1 MPSYYYNRTKL
12 RGGNYESLNCSG
24 TIIMLGAIKT
34 EVMRMSGDFFGEYTL
49 KAGMLHM
56 TGSLRVPQLR
66 CGSAFWYGNSV
77 TRCNMQVSQ
86 HLSITGHFIG
96 EGTIVSPVVRMS
108 GTISYNGPITA
119 REITAYGVLTLGKIE
134 ADAIHLDFSDR
145 SLCTAI
151 KGKQI
156 VLTPRRKSFIER
168 LLLPAQSVN
177 NTVLTVTEGITGDN
191 VVLERIF
198 ADTVTGNDVIIGP
211 GCQINKVY
219 YRDHIYIDEASYVG
233 WYEPLP
239 DPSEKTDNP

>member
-1 MPSYYYNRTKL
+1 MPSYYYNRNKL
-12 RGGNYESLNCSG
+12 RGGSYEDLHLSG
-24 TIIMLGAIKT
+24 SVSMLGPIKVD
-34 EVMRMSGDFFGEYTL
+34 VMGMNGDFFGEYTL
-49 KAGMLHM
+49 KVGTLHA
-56 TGSLRVPQLR
+56 TGSMRVPQMR
-66 CGSAFWYGNSV
+66 CTSAFWYGNSAV
-77 TRCNMQVSQ
+77 RTKLQVSQ
-86 HLSITGHFIG
+86 HLSISGQFIG
-96 EGTIVSPVVRMS
+96 EGSIIAPVVRMNGTVSYS
-108 GTISYNGPITA
+108 GTITA